1 MPGVN
6 MVGVEGIID
15 AAAAPAG
22 VGRQAALLQP
32 GVGKRPWSFIPGW
45 KDHLDFGE
53 QFPYDPET
61 AKALLKTP
69 PVPGGM
75 GSRVARCAPAWH
87 EASLCN
93 DMVGQ
98 VVRGRLGTR

>member
-6 MVGVEGIID
+6 MVGVEGSID
-15 AAAAPAG
+15 AAAAHDG
-22 VGRQAALLQP
+22 VGRAAALSQP
-32 GVGKRPWSFIPGW
+32 GVGKRPWSRMPGW

-69 PVPGGM
+69 YFQAAWAHVPHDAHPPGTK
-75 GSRVARCAPAWH
+75 
-87 EASLCN
+87 
-93 DMVGQ
+93 
-98 VVRGRLGTR
+98 LGFATTWLDKS